1 MGVPP
6 YPNSTCILRSLGRN
20 SLVARRLAKMG
31 ILPGTELRVV
41 RTGPMGDPVELAVE
55 GGQSVALRGKEA
67 RALECEHIIIPLLA
81 VKDRQGGQTYRIR
94 QFLGGRHIGH
104 KLGERGLKP
113 GSRIQPLKRR
123 PFTVLCLE
131 SGRQIVLGNGEAAK
145 ILVEAEGTPDV

>member
-6 YPNSTCILRSLGRN
+6 YPNSTCILRSLGSNR
-20 SLVARRLAKMG
+20 LVARRLAKMG

-67 RALECEHIIIPLLA
+67 RGLECEHITVPLLA
-81 VKDRQGGQTYRIR
+81 LKGQKGGAVYCIR
-94 QFLGGRHIGH
+94 QFLGGRHIAH
-104 KLGERGLKP
+104 KLGERGLRP
-113 GSRIQPLKRR
+113 GSRLQLLRRR

-131 SGRQIVLGNGEAAK
+131 TGAPVVLGNGEAAK
-145 ILVEAEGTPDV
+145 ILVEAEGGGDA